1 MTKLESSE
9 DNNTSES
16 FVWMRV
22 MYLIAVVGAGA
33 VGITMLLAPSLA
45 SQYVFLGATQVD
57 NYLLILAALWLAL
70 GVASVLGLFQPMKF
84 SVIFLIQLIY
94 KSIWLMGVAI
104 PSIVS
109 GNREPGLLFL
119 TILFALWVVGLLFAV
134 PFQYLFKHHD
144 GSSINVSIK

>member
-9 DNNTSES
+9 DNNTSAS
-16 FVWMRV
+16 VVWMRV
-22 MYLIAVVGAGA
+22 MYLIAIVGAGA
-33 VGITMLLAPSLA
+33 VGLTMLLAPRLA
-45 SQYVFLGATQVD
+45 SQYVFVGATQVD
-57 NYLLILAALWLAL
+57 NYLRILAALWLAL
-70 GVASVLGLFQPMKF
+70 GVASVLGLFQPIKF

-94 KSIWLMGVAI
+94 KSTWLIGVAI

-144 GSSINVSIK
+144 GSSITNQG